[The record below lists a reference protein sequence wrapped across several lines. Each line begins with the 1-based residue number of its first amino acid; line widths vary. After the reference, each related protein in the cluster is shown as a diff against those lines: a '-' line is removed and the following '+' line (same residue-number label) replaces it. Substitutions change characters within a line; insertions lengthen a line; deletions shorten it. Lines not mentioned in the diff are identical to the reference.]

1 MQGSGHPVAA
11 SQQCPAAVRRTN
23 LHPLRASAC
32 TDLRHRGPVAWRRGR
47 YRFCL

>member
-11 SQQCPAAVRRTN
+11 SQQCPATVRRTN
-23 LHPLRASAC
+23 LHPPGAPTC
-32 TDLRHRGPVAWRRGR
+32 TDLRHRASVAWRRGR